1 MLGNTDCRLPFSPLS
16 ARKDSLT
23 YVMIRRDHTEIN
35 FTRLVT
41 RVKILRNDLRQQ
53 TAKET
58 GRHLPAVR
66 FVNQG

>member
-1 MLGNTDCRLPFSPLS
+1 MLGNTDCHLPFSLLL

-23 YVMIRRDHTEIN
+23 YVMIGRDHTEIN

-41 RVKILRNDLRQQ
+41 RVKILRNELRQQ

-58 GRHLPAVR
+58 G
-66 FVNQG
+66 